1 MKSAEYTKS
10 LRGKSAKDLK
20 TELSALIKEQFNLRM
35 QKATGQQ
42 TKSHL
47 THDVRK
53 KIARV
58 QTALNSQAKA

>member
-1 MKSAEYTKS
+1 MKTTEYVKS

-20 TELSALIKEQFNLRM
+20 TELSALFKEQFNLRM

-47 THDVRK
+47 QHDVRK